1 MRNLYII
8 FFFSVFAM
16 QSQTKMSAAN
26 AKALQAKV
34 KTLAKNSK
42 TITSD
47 FVQYK
52 HLDFLDN
59 DIETSGKMYFKAPD
73 FVKWEYVKPFVY
85 VVIFKEKTL
94 YINDNG
100 NKSKV
105 DIGSNKMFK
114 QLNNLVI
121 ASVKGDLF
129 NEEAFNISYF
139 TSGENSLVYFN
150 PKDEKMAKY
159 IKSFHITFNTN
170 GDVIEVKMIEP
181 SNDFTR
187 IVFTNKEIN
196 KTLPNAVFTH

>member
-1 MRNLYII
+1 
-8 FFFSVFAM
+8 M

-139 TSGENSLVYFN
+139 TFGENSLVYFN